1 MADDPYLV
9 WKREGKKRGTHAL
22 VVGVS
27 DYAKLKPVNEAGGP
41 GSLGLKKLRCAALS
55 AWRFEQWLIRN
66 ADELGQPL
74 ASVRSLLA
82 PSVEEIAAEP
92 KLPTNR
98 PRPTLEE
105 FAKAATAWRAAA
117 MNNDDV
123 TILYFAGHGL
133 QSESGNQLLVFDDFG
148 DDFGNP
154 FAKTARLQNII
165 DGMAP
170 SKQAPLVAQM
180 QYYFV
185 DTCRNTPDEMK
196 EGTVEPGTVFRVLN
210 KRDERSLAIFN
221 ATTFGKQAEGLAGV
235 STNFGDALLKALE
248 ISSDRTEGAGPDK
261 RWIVTPDML
270 KDGIL
275 LELARAGHPPEAPV
289 TFSGTAKMV
298 LRRLPK
304 PPDVSVRIM
313 LAPDACIPAT
323 TVEIT
328 DLGSQPLHSFP
339 KDGVAHP
346 YSTTVPMGIYLL
358 SAQAPA
364 PFTSLQKVPAVITF
378 RDQDWPLSLS

>member
-9 WKREGKKRGTHAL
+9 WKRDGKKRGTHAL
-22 VVGVS
+22 VVGIS
-27 DYAKLKPVNEAGGP
+27 DYAKLKPVDQAGGP

-55 AWRFEQWLIRN
+55 AWRFEKWLIKN

-74 ASVRSLLA
+74 ASVRSLLS
-82 PSVEEIAAEP
+82 PSAEELAAEP
-92 KLPTNR
+92 NLPTNR

-105 FAKAATAWRAAA
+105 FTKAATAWRAAA
-117 MNNDDV
+117 MNDADV

-154 FAKTARLQNII
+154 FAKTARVQNII

-170 SKQAPLVAQM
+170 SRDAGLIAQT
-180 QYYFV
+180 QYYFI
-185 DTCRNTPDEMK
+185 DACRNTPPEMAD
-196 EGTVEPGTVFRVLN
+196 GSVDPGTVFRVLN

-221 ATTFGKQAEGLAGV
+221 ATTFGEQAQGLAGV
-235 STNFGDALLKALE
+235 STNFCEAVLKALE
-248 ISSDRTEGAGPDK
+248 TSSDRTEGVGPDK

-270 KDGIL
+270 RDGIL

-304 PPDVSVRIM
+304 PPDVNVRIT
-313 LAPDACIPAT
+313 LAPDACVPAT

-328 DLGSQPLHSFP
+328 DIGSQPFGSFP
-339 KDGVAHP
+339 KAGVAHP
-346 YSTTVPMGIYLL
+346 YSATLPMGVYFF
-358 SAQAPA
+358 SARAPA
-364 PFTSLQKVPAVITF
+364 PFASQKVPAVVTF
-378 RDQDWPLSLS
+378 RDQDWPLTLS